1 MQKQNNSKY
10 RFTIVIPLY
19 NQRENIALLSKV
31 LTHYLHHSLFETC
44 ILFVDDGS
52 DDGGFPLLKAACAQE
67 ERFCYIRLVGN
78 SGLSTALK
86 AGFDAVETEYV
97 GYMDADM
104 QTTPDD
110 FDSLLPYIDK
120 YTMVTG
126 IRSHR
131 CDSFFKRLQSHLANS
146 IRRHFTHDGIVDTGC
161 PLKVLRTDYAKRI
174 PFFNGMHRFLPALVM
189 MDGGNVKQVPVRHF
203 PRTAGKSKYHLWNR
217 LVSPFIDC
225 FAISWMQKRHI
236 QYEISETDMQ

>member
-1 MQKQNNSKY
+1 MQQQNNSKY

-19 NQRENIALLSKV
+19 NERENIALLSKV

-97 GYMDADM
+97 GY
-104 QTTPDD
+104 
-110 FDSLLPYIDK
+110 
-120 YTMVTG
+120 
-126 IRSHR
+126 
-131 CDSFFKRLQSHLANS
+131 
-146 IRRHFTHDGIVDTGC
+146 
-161 PLKVLRTDYAKRI
+161 
-174 PFFNGMHRFLPALVM
+174 
-189 MDGGNVKQVPVRHF
+189 
-203 PRTAGKSKYHLWNR
+203 
-217 LVSPFIDC
+217 
-225 FAISWMQKRHI
+225 
-236 QYEISETDMQ
+236 